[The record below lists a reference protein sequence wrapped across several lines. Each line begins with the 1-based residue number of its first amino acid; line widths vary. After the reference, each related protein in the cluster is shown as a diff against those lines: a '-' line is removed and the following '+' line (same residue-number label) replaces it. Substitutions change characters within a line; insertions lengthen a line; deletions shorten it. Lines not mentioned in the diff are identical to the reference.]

1 MFPQDQKAIALLL
14 QQRAVN
20 PLVGSLPLQRVLI
33 QRMVQIQSRDQK
45 ERPQMLAKRK
55 HPNQETENRPKQ
67 QRQKRQRKE
76 VQRKELMSRL
86 RNQPVRRLVMRVK
99 TTARMRVDLEVKE
112 RRAERPREIKVE
124 QEIKRVLHR
133 QRSQ

>member
-1 MFPQDQKAIALLL
+1 MQP
-14 QQRAVN
+14 
-20 PLVGSLPLQRVLI
+20 
-33 QRMVQIQSRDQK
+33 RDQK
-45 ERPQMLAKRK
+45 GRRQMLAKRK

-67 QRQKRQRKE
+67 QRQKLQRKE

-86 RNQPVRRLVMRVK
+86 RSQPVRRLVMRVK

-133 QRSQ
+133 QRLQ